1 MKNFV
6 LFLSSALLLVACNN
20 SDKEKSSSKK
30 TTESVDPKYLITK
43 DGIGELKIGMMKTE
57 IEKLLKAP
65 LVMLH
70 AKDTG
75 EIWVDTATANY
86 NDVEV
91 MLYFQKPYTDHAE
104 GEMELFGIGT
114 SSTKCRTSTG
124 IGVGDDRS
132 AVLSAYEDNPINMGP
147 ESIMIND
154 TTWGFSKS
162 NYYINVNDEKWDKQ
176 LTFLLVNKKISKI
189 EAVLAMGE

>member
-1 MKNFV
+1 MKNLL
-6 LFLSSALLLVACNN
+6 LFLAITLTFAACSN
-20 SDKEKSSSKK
+20 SDKEKGSTK
-30 TTESVDPKYLITK
+30 TTKESVDPKYLITK
-43 DGIGELKIGMMKTE
+43 DGIGELMKTE
-57 IEKLLKAP
+57 LEKLLKGP

-86 NDVEV
+86 NDIEV

-114 SSTKCRTSTG
+114 SSPKCRTSEG

-132 AVLSAYEDNPINMGP
+132 AVLSAYADNPINMGP